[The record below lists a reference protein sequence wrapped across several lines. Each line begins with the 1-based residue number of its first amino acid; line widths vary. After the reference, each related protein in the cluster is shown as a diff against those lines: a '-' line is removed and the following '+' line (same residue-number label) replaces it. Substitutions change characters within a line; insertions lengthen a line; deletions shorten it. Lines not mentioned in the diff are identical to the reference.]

1 MARKAGKEDIYIPDR
16 GDLVW
21 VSMTPQAGREQSGR
35 RPALV
40 LSPLRY
46 NGRVGLALMCPITSR
61 IKGYPF
67 EVPLPEGM
75 AVTGVILSDQVRSL
89 DWRARQA
96 EFAGKLSRKAVKAVL
111 ERVKTL
117 LEE

>member
-1 MARKAGKEDIYIPDR
+1 MTARRYVPDR

-21 VSMTPQAGREQSGR
+21 LQFDPQAGHEQAGH

-40 LSPLRY
+40 VSPKAY
-46 NGRVGLALMCPITSR
+46 NERVGLALFCPVTSR

-67 EVPLPEGM
+67 EVLIPAGFKVEG
-75 AVTGVILSDQVRSL
+75 AVLADQLKSL

-96 EFAGKLSRKAVKAVL
+96 KRFAKAPSAVL
-111 ERVKTL
+111 RETL
-117 LEE
+117 DKIHALLGDP